1 MLLSSISSSGSPTTR
16 PSLLSRMC
24 NAAARGTSWVVTVP
38 GTTSTYASIIMQI
51 GPAHTS
57 MFCGHWS
64 ASVMPPVLPPITRI
78 TSSRAPLLTRS
89 ATTVTTPTQSAG
101 GLFAGV
107 HVYHGPY
114 PWRVLALD
122 LPPLQQAGRRL
133 LCGPWLSGAQ
143 RGVLSPPRRLLPRQP
158 VHHRDGV
165 CSGCGVAWCPH
176 RCASPRCCASQPA
189 APPHG
194 RRRECLGRPP
204 LGSVAR
210 VVILSCYSEP
220 SRLPRVWFCRCPWR
234 DFLNKRN
241 SLSTRPHFSGLV
253 VSPLPAPCIVGLGF
267 TAALSS
273 PHVSSGATPLRTVSF
288 KQKRH
293 SMTAVRTGRER
304 AAALC
309 REKCSGVFFGIGSS
323 VICAA
328 QSTRASEMRL
338 RIVSP
343 AGRWTRKQTWTITT
357 R

>member
-1 MLLSSISSSGSPTTR
+1 MTRRAAGAMIGRTDAWWVGRASAGPVQRRGAQKVSGAAKKVFWDGRPRNLSSGAAPAAPCCRSRQRR
-16 PSLLSRMC
+16 PVIR
-24 NAAARGTSWVVTVP
+24 AWVVT
-38 GTTSTYASIIMQI
+38 
-51 GPAHTS
+51 
-57 MFCGHWS
+57 
-64 ASVMPPVLPPITRI
+64 
-78 TSSRAPLLTRS
+78 
-89 ATTVTTPTQSAG
+89 
-101 GLFAGV
+101 
-107 HVYHGPY
+107 
-114 PWRVLALD
+114 AL
-122 LPPLQQAGRRL
+122 
-133 LCGPWLSGAQ
+133 
-143 RGVLSPPRRLLPRQP
+143 V
-158 VHHRDGV
+158 V
-165 CSGCGVAWCPH
+165 
-176 RCASPRCCASQPA
+176 PA
-189 APPHG
+189 ANRFRLAPRAVG
-194 RRRECLGRPP
+194 VSTP
-204 LGSVAR
+204 LRAV
-210 VVILSCYSEP
+210 P
-220 SRLPRVWFCRCPWR
+220 WPTRL
-234 DFLNKRN
+234 
-241 SLSTRPHFSGLV
+241 HFSGLV